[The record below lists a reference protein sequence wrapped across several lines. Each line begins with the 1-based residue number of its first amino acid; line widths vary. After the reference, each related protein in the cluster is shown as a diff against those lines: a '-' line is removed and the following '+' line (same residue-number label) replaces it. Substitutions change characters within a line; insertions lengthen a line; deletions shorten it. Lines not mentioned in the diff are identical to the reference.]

1 MDVYQM
7 ECLTVLRVRPLNWK
21 LAASLQAVVLAFD
34 VTAYCMKVMH
44 RKSITATKNHEKC
57 ILMKN

>member
-1 MDVYQM
+1 MESGTSGAGPKWTYTLYQM

-34 VTAYCMKVMH
+34 VTAYCMKVMQ
-44 RKSITATKNHEKC
+44 
-57 ILMKN
+57 